1 MSEKQKSAENALW
14 HRFKEGDIAAFDTL
28 IKAHYADLFSYGQKF
43 SKDKDLLK
51 DMVHDS
57 FVALWQNRH
66 NIDLAKNPKFY
77 LITIFRNLVFKS
89 LKTPYLF
96 SDTPLEAVLEET
108 AETDIIQKEEA
119 EKVRFLIKKLPIRH
133 QEALHLRFFEEL
145 DNEKIAEL
153 MQIKTQ
159 SVANLI
165 HSGLKLLREFLAFML
180 LFLCFPK

>member
-1 MSEKQKSAENALW
+1 MEDKRNSEQKNLW

-28 IKAHYADLFSYGQKF
+28 IKAHYTDLFSYGQKF
-43 SKDKDLLK
+43 SKDKDFLK

-89 LKTPYLF
+89 LKTPYLL
-96 SDTPLEAVLEET
+96 SDTPIEAVLEET
-108 AETDIIQKEEA
+108 AETVIIQKEEA

-145 DNEKIAEL
+145 DNEQIAEL
-153 MQIKTQ
+153 MQIKSQ

-165 HSGLKLLREFLAFML
+165 HSGLKLLRELVSFLL
-180 LFLCFPK
+180 LFLSLPK